1 MVTRRMTKSDETSP
15 KALFLSP
22 DGNIYPDNLIC
33 SGVIPAELNGQ
44 PCPYSQNGRMP
55 TPVPL
60 KADDETYSIDK
71 GQPGDLC
78 PPCAWQRLSSLGHW
92 QGYKGQSYPEHL
104 LPLRLF
110 KCKMGFWLVVP
121 GLDDDKPEAIT

>member
-1 MVTRRMTKSDETSP
+1 MANENDNSP
-15 KALFLSP
+15 KALFLASN
-22 DGNIYPDNLIC
+22 GNIYPDSLIC
-33 SGVIPAELNGQ
+33 SGVIPAELDGK

-55 TPVPL
+55 NPAPL
-60 KADDETYSIDK
+60 NADDAMYSIDK

-78 PPCAWQRLSSLGHW
+78 PPCASHQLASLEHW

-110 KCKMGFWLVVP
+110 KCHQGFWLVVP
-121 GLDDDKPEAIT
+121 GLRDDSSEAIS